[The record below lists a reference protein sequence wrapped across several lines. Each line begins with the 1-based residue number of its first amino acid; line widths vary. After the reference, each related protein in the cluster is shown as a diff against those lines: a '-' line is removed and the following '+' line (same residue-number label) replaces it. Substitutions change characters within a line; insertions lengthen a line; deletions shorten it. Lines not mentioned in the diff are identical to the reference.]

1 MVQYSETTMKYALKP
16 LSVGGILDQSI
27 LIFKD
32 NFSFFVKLMLCLQ
45 LPVAVATQIYL
56 TETMPVLSAHPTPEE
71 LSAFTQTQLSWL
83 LTFVIPL
90 SLLLEIFITPFT
102 FGVLVHA
109 ASRIYLGQSVDIRRS
124 FRAMIGR
131 AVPLFWTWLLFH
143 FFFYSGLAL
152 CVLPGI
158 LVLFWFALATTIAM
172 LERTS
177 GIAALRRS
185 WYLMRS
191 AGIEH
196 YWQYFRLGVVIFLIQ
211 AGIGGGAAVILERHL
226 AAVAGGILQ
235 TLGVGFATIA
245 SVVFYYSCR
254 CRIENFDIVQMA
266 RAVAAEPTEPLRTLE
281 QG

>member
-1 MVQYSETTMKYALKP
+1 MKYALKP

-56 TETMPVLSAHPTPEE
+56 TETMPVPSAHPTPEE
-71 LSAFTQTQLSWL
+71 MSAFVQTQLSWL
-83 LTFVIPL
+83 LTLVIPL
-90 SLLLEIFITPFT
+90 SLLLEILITPFT

-109 ASRIYLGQSVDIRRS
+109 ASRIYLGQPVDIRRS
-124 FRAMIGR
+124 FRATVGR
-131 AVPLFWTWLLFH
+131 AVPLFWTWILFH

-158 LVLFWFALATTIAM
+158 LVLFWFALASTIAM
-172 LERTS
+172 LEPTS

-196 YWQYFRLGVVIFLIQ
+196 YWQYFRLGVIIFLIQ
-211 AGIGGGAAVILERHL
+211 AGIGGGAAVVLERHL

-245 SVVFYYSCR
+245 SVGFYYSCR
-254 CRIENFDIVQMA
+254 CRIENFDLVQMA
-266 RAVAAEPTEPLRTLE
+266 RAVAAEPTAPLPTLE

>member
-1 MVQYSETTMKYALKP
+1 MKYELKP
-16 LSVGGILDQSI
+16 LSVGGILDQSV
-27 LIFKD
+27 LIFKE

-45 LPVAVATQIYL
+45 FPVALATQIYL
-56 TETMPVLSAHPTPEE
+56 TETIPVLAAHPTPEE
-71 LSAFTQTQLSWL
+71 MSAFNQAQLSWL
-83 LTFVIPL
+83 FTLVIPL

-102 FGVLVHA
+102 FGVLVYA
-109 ASRIYLGQSVDIRRS
+109 ASRIYMGQSVDIRGS

-131 AVPLFWTWLLFH
+131 AVPLFWTWLLYH
-143 FFFYSGLAL
+143 FFLYSGLAL

-158 LVLFWFALATTIAM
+158 LFAFWLALASTIAM

-211 AGIGGGAAVILERHL
+211 AGIGGGAAVVLERHL
-226 AAVAGGILQ
+226 AAVAGAILQ
-235 TLGVGFATIA
+235 ALGVGFAMIA

-254 CRIENFDIVQMA
+254 CRIENFDLVQMA
-266 RAVAAEPTEPLRTLE
+266 RAVAAEPTMPLQTLE